1 MLNQDALDFI
11 QANTPFAQNLLMALA
26 RIPSPSLHEEKRARF
41 CKALLESWGA
51 RDAYIDEALNVVL
64 PMDIDSGKPLVV
76 FTAHSDVVFPDT
88 SALPLRDD
96 GERLFC
102 PGIGD
107 NTANLTTLLLCLK
120 YIISRHLQPR
130 KYGVLFVANSG
141 EEGLGNLKG
150 IRRIDGDYGS
160 RIKEFYSFDGKM
172 NGITD
177 HAVGSKRF
185 RVTVRTAGGHSF
197 SGFGSKNAIAELA
210 SIIGDIYHIQ
220 LPQDGIATY
229 NVGTITGGLSINSIP
244 AQASLL
250 CEFRADSLRNMKY
263 LDKCFRNI
271 FLAHRQPDVGVEVEE
286 LGCRPCEALGFFA
299 EKRRQEMV
307 QAARETIRRYNP
319 NLQVFLC
326 SGSTDCNIPLS
337 NGIPSVC
344 FGFYSGAGAHTRNE
358 YLWKSSL
365 VPGYKVC
372 FDTVLPY
379 FQPAP

>member
-11 QANTPFAQNLLMALA
+11 QANTPFAQDLLMALA
-26 RIPSPSLHEEKRARF
+26 QIPSPSLHEEKRAQF

-88 SALPLRDD
+88 SVLPLRDD

-107 NTANLTTLLLCLK
+107 NTANLTTLLLCMK
-120 YIISRHLQPR
+120 YIMSRRLQPR
-130 KYGVLFVANSG
+130 KFGVLFVANAG

-150 IRRIDGDYGS
+150 TRRIDADYGS
-160 RIKEFYSFDGKM
+160 RIKEFYSFDGKI

-197 SGFGSKNAIAELA
+197 SGFGNKNAIAELS
-210 SIIGDIYHIQ
+210 SIIADIYHIQ
-220 LPQDGIATY
+220 IPDDGIATY
-229 NVGTITGGLSINSIP
+229 NVGTIEGGLSINSIP
-244 AQASLL
+244 AQASML
-250 CEFRADSLRNMKY
+250 CEYRADSLRNMKY
-263 LDKCFRNI
+263 MDKRFRNI
-271 FLAHRQPDVGVEVEE
+271 FLAHHQSDVGVEVDE
-286 LGCRPCEALGFFA
+286 LGCRPCEAMGFFA

-307 QAARETIRRYNP
+307 RTAEETIRRYNP
-319 NLQVFLC
+319 NLQVFIC

-337 NGIPSVC
+337 KGIPSIC

-379 FQPAP
+379 FQPAL

>member
-1 MLNQDALDFI
+1 M
-11 QANTPFAQNLLMALA
+11 
-26 RIPSPSLHEEKRARF
+26 H
-41 CKALLESWGA
+41 
-51 RDAYIDEALNVVL
+51 
-64 PMDIDSGKPLVV
+64 
-76 FTAHSDVVFPDT
+76 H
-88 SALPLRDD
+88 
-96 GERLFC
+96 
-102 PGIGD
+102 
-107 NTANLTTLLLCLK
+107 
-120 YIISRHLQPR
+120 
-130 KYGVLFVANSG
+130 
-141 EEGLGNLKG
+141 
-150 IRRIDGDYGS
+150 RRIDGDYGS

-337 NGIPSVC
+337 KGIPSVC